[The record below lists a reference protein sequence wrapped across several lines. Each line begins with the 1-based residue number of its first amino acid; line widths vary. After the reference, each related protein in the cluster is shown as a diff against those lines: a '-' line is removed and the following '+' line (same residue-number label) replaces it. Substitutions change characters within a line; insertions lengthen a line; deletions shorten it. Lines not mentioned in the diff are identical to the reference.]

1 MLVTH
6 RWRAFLLG
14 GSSLPI
20 SPTVNHHCISGGRI
34 QFNVGTNIH
43 HDPLYDDLPI
53 TNVAKVTPGTLYQFI
68 LHEHSTNLFT
78 QAEQL
83 YHVARIRFQ
92 GLEIDQLS
100 TLNVFRSWPK
110 AQYSRQHQDGIPYPP
125 EFLAGLCQLA
135 NSKSVIQQISRL
147 QLLRPSMQYP
157 SLSVLQQALGCE
169 SPSELMF
176 IPELKNS
183 TFSKQTGSCNHAFHS
198 RHCLFLLQCLPLCC
212 GIYLGLYECSML
224 PGVFSMP
231 MPVLTLSLAYPVF
244 LWLVGQTL
252 TPILGAFLLFNTWR
266 EVRVWS
272 HCADIFSPWCTT
284 HQVGPKRVSGPS
296 CKSSR

>member
-1 MLVTH
+1 M
-6 RWRAFLLG
+6 G

-176 IPELKNS
+176 IPVEEQYLQQANRILQSCISLK
-183 TFSKQTGSCNHAFHS
+183 A
-198 RHCLFLLQCLPLCC
+198 
-212 GIYLGLYECSML
+212 
-224 PGVFSMP
+224 
-231 MPVLTLSLAYPVF
+231 LSLLVAMSPSLLWNLLGFIRMFHASWRVF
-244 LWLVGQTL
+244 HADACANLISGLSSVFMVGGT
-252 TPILGAFLLFNTWR
+252 
-266 EVRVWS
+266 
-272 HCADIFSPWCTT
+272 DIDTNPRGLSAVQYMEGRTS
-284 HQVGPKRVSGPS
+284 VIPS
-296 CKSSR
+296 RRYF